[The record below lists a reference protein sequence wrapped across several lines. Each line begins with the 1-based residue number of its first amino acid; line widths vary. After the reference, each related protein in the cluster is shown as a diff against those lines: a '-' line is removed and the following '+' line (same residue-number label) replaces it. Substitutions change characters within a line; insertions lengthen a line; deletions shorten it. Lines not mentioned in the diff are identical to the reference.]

1 MDSDSRIL
9 VAGANGM
16 VGSAIVR
23 NLRKQGYFN
32 IIEATRNTVDFTD
45 QEETK
50 EFIEIK
56 NFRIYKWSKP
66 VKDFLIPKG
75 FRMAEFQE
83 FVDLYDS
90 DLIKLESYGHYFV
103 RHFSKKQQK
112 KEYCL
117 SRLYLDGDLILN
129 SNFVSLAGSDGD
141 GRVVLIKEKLK

>member
-1 MDSDSRIL
+1 MKTIKEL
-9 VAGANGM
+9 EQEKAK
-16 VGSAIVR
+16 IE
-23 NLRKQGYFN
+23 KQ
-32 IIEATRNTVDFTD
+32 IETLKA

-66 VKDFLIPKG
+66 VKDFVIPKG

-117 SRLYLDGDLILN
+117 SRLFLDGDLYLY
-129 SNFVSLAGSDGD
+129 SYVDYLAYSDGD
-141 GRVVLIKEKLK
+141 GRVVLVKGDLK